1 MARRHLPL
9 QLVRSTA
16 APRLAP
22 GVLWMK
28 TLVCASV
35 AVMGC
40 GGPQPAPLTEG
51 LRTRSEENDLR
62 AKKRKEKD
70 EQEARKKADE
80 EAVRLAEA
88 QKRERDEAEKERRKQ
103 EMAAR
108 ERVEREKRDADAKT
122 EAPANENTPSAASE
136 AAIKAFTS
144 VAEIQIIPLPQ
155 TFPDKVLCPF
165 DTEHLRDA
173 ACDLAVIGSETVRM
187 SVERSAA
194 VDGQPPTWTVIGSQ
208 FDAISQ
214 SWGPPVTVCR
224 LVVRNRMLRLEWPN
238 PEISPQ
244 HALFRTM
251 ENGAVI
257 VSCKTAAGNAE
268 IRRQILFAEPIDLA
282 ASGTD
287 TITLDPLAGKAEA
300 QFDPRIAARLKVIE
314 PAALRWSLKLTH
326 LQWTRPEQI
335 RTPDTQLTIQLPSKP
350 LPGVVIGY
358 QQVDAKGQEMVQLV
372 GQLWIEAAL
381 TFSRQEASLKVG
393 SKITGL
399 SFVPLLDPVITLD
412 TLRDAFRRPGGLDPL
427 EKAALKVLTDRFLNE
442 KYRVLAFDAFAQ
454 GSDDCTKL
462 GITNMAGF
470 KSQRQNLDLE
480 KAAIR
485 KPGQSYPNPSGIGSF
500 TYTDE
505 AEYKSLRDASARNFA
520 ELKRIED
527 AFVNGERDRARQEAT
542 AIRQALE
549 DNAKWFEPIIVKI
562 QSLAA
567 IATDSKG
574 REYSLPIV
582 KSPVE

>member
-1 MARRHLPL
+1 
-9 QLVRSTA
+9 
-16 APRLAP
+16 
-22 GVLWMK
+22 MK
-28 TLVCASV
+28 TLVFACI

-40 GGPQPAPLTEG
+40 GGPQPAAPVTDG
-51 LRTRSEENDLR
+51 LRTRSEENDFR
-62 AKKRKEKD
+62 EQKKTEKEK
-70 EQEARKKADE
+70 QAAQKKADE
-80 EAVRLAEA
+80 EAARIAEA
-88 QKRERDEAEKERRKQ
+88 EKRERDEAEKARRKQ
-103 EMAAR
+103 EMADR
-108 ERVEREKRDADAKT
+108 ERVEGEKRDADAETK
-122 EAPANENTPSAASE
+122 PAANGDTPSAASE
-136 AAIKAFTS
+136 AAIKAFAS
-144 VAEIQIIPLPQ
+144 VAEIQTIPLTQ

-194 VDGQPPTWTVIGSQ
+194 VDGQPPTWTVTGSQ

-257 VSCKTAAGNAE
+257 VCCKTAAGNAE

-287 TITLDPLAGKAEA
+287 TITLDPLAGNDEA

-314 PAALRWSLKLTH
+314 PAALRWSLELTH
-326 LQWTRPEQI
+326 PQWTRSEQL
-335 RTPDTQLTIQLPSKP
+335 RTPDTQFTVQLPSKP
-350 LPGVVIGY
+350 LPGVAIGY
-358 QQVDAKGQEMVQLV
+358 QQVDAKGQGMVQLV

-381 TFSRQEASLKVG
+381 TFSRQEASLKVD

-412 TLRDAFRRPGGLDPL
+412 TLRDAFRGPGGLDLL
-427 EKAALKVLTDRFLNE
+427 EKAVQKVLQDRFLNE

-454 GSDDCTKL
+454 SSDDCKKL
-462 GITNMAGF
+462 GITNFA
-470 KSQRQNLDLE
+470 SSESHRQKLDQE
-480 KAAIR
+480 SAAIR
-485 KPGQSYPNPSGIGSF
+485 VPGKVYPAPNGIGSI
-500 TYTDE
+500 TYIDE
-505 AEYKSLRDASARNFA
+505 AEYKLRLDASARNFA

-527 AFVNGERDRARQEAT
+527 AFVNGEKDRARQEAID
-542 AIRQALE
+542 IRKALE
-549 DNAKWFEPIIVKI
+549 DNATWFGPITVKI
-562 QSLAA
+562 QSLEA

-574 REYSLPIV
+574 REYGIPIV
-582 KSPVE
+582 KQPDK

>member
-1 MARRHLPL
+1 
-9 QLVRSTA
+9 
-16 APRLAP
+16 
-22 GVLWMK
+22 MK
-28 TLVCASV
+28 TLVFVCV

-62 AKKRKEKD
+62 AKQRKKKD

-103 EMAAR
+103 EMDAR
-108 ERVEREKRDADAKT
+108 GRVEPEKRDADIETKA
-122 EAPANENTPSAASE
+122 AANGDTPSAASE

-144 VAEIQIIPLPQ
+144 VAEIQTIPLTQ

-165 DTEHLRDA
+165 DTEDLRDA

-194 VDGQPPTWTVIGSQ
+194 VDGQPPTWTVTGSQ

-214 SWGPPVTVCR
+214 SWGPPITVCR

-244 HALFRTM
+244 HALFRTI

-257 VSCKTAAGNAE
+257 ASCKTASRNDE

-314 PAALRWSLKLTH
+314 PAALRWSLELTH
-326 LQWTRPEQI
+326 LQWTRPEQL
-335 RTPDTQLTIQLPSKP
+335 RTPDTQLTVQLPSKP

-358 QQVDAKGQEMVQLV
+358 QQVDAKGQGMVQLV

-381 TFSRQEASLKVG
+381 TFSRQEASLKVD

-412 TLRDAFRRPGGLDPL
+412 TLRDAFRGPRGLDPL
-427 EKAALKVLTDRFLNE
+427 EKAVQKVLTDRFLNE

-454 GSDDCTKL
+454 GSDDCKKL
-462 GITNMAGF
+462 GITNLASF
-470 KSQRQNLDLE
+470 ESQRQKLKQE
-480 KAAIR
+480 SAAIR
-485 KPGQSYPNPSGIGSF
+485 VPGKVYPAPSGIGSI

-505 AEYKSLRDASARNFA
+505 AEHKLRRDASAEKFA
-520 ELKRIED
+520 ELHRIED
-527 AFVNGERDRARQEAT
+527 AFVNGERDRARQEANG
-542 AIRQALE
+542 IRKALE
-549 DNAKWFEPIIVKI
+549 ASAKWFDPMTVTI

-582 KSPVE
+582 KSPVK

>member
-1 MARRHLPL
+1 
-9 QLVRSTA
+9 
-16 APRLAP
+16 
-22 GVLWMK
+22 MK
-28 TLVCASV
+28 TLVFACI

-40 GGPQPAPLTEG
+40 GGPQPAAPVTDG
-51 LRTRSEENDLR
+51 LRTRSEENDFR
-62 AKKRKEKD
+62 EQKKTEKEK
-70 EQEARKKADE
+70 QAAQKKADE
-80 EAVRLAEA
+80 EAARIAEA
-88 QKRERDEAEKERRKQ
+88 EKRERDEAEKARRKQ
-103 EMAAR
+103 EMADR
-108 ERVEREKRDADAKT
+108 ERVEGEKRDADAETK
-122 EAPANENTPSAASE
+122 PAANGDTPSAASE
-136 AAIKAFTS
+136 AAIKAFAS
-144 VAEIQIIPLPQ
+144 VAEIQTIPLTQ

-194 VDGQPPTWTVIGSQ
+194 VDGQPPTWTVTGSQ

-257 VSCKTAAGNAE
+257 VCCKTAAGNAE
-268 IRRQILFAEPIDLA
+268 FRRQILFAEPIDLA

-287 TITLDPLAGKAEA
+287 TITLDPLAGNDEA

-314 PAALRWSLKLTH
+314 PAALRWSLELTH
-326 LQWTRPEQI
+326 PQWTRSEQL
-335 RTPDTQLTIQLPSKP
+335 RTPDTQFTVQLPSKP
-350 LPGVVIGY
+350 LPGVAIGY
-358 QQVDAKGQEMVQLV
+358 QQVDAKGQGMVQLV

-381 TFSRQEASLKVG
+381 TFSRQEASLKVD

-412 TLRDAFRRPGGLDPL
+412 TLRDAFRGPGGLDLL
-427 EKAALKVLTDRFLNE
+427 EKAVQKVLQDRFLNE

-454 GSDDCTKL
+454 SSDDCKKL
-462 GITNMAGF
+462 GITNFA
-470 KSQRQNLDLE
+470 SSESHRQKLDQE
-480 KAAIR
+480 SAAIR
-485 KPGQSYPNPSGIGSF
+485 VPGKVYPAPNGIGSI
-500 TYTDE
+500 TYIDE
-505 AEYKSLRDASARNFA
+505 AEYKLRLDASARNFA

-527 AFVNGERDRARQEAT
+527 AFVNGEKDRARQEAID
-542 AIRQALE
+542 IRKALE
-549 DNAKWFEPIIVKI
+549 DNATWFGPITVKI
-562 QSLAA
+562 QSLEA

-574 REYSLPIV
+574 REYGIPIV
-582 KSPVE
+582 KQPDK

>member
-9 QLVRSTA
+9 KLVLSTA

-22 GVLWMK
+22 GVSWMK
-28 TLVCASV
+28 TLAFACV

-51 LRTRSEENDLR
+51 LRTRSEENDLL

-108 ERVEREKRDADAKT
+108 ERVEPEKRDDDETK
-122 EAPANENTPSAASE
+122 APANEDTPSAASE

-144 VAEIQIIPLPQ
+144 VAEIQIIPLSQ
-155 TFPDKVLCPF
+155 TFPDRVLCPF
-165 DTEHLRDA
+165 DAEHLRDA

-194 VDGQPPTWTVIGSQ
+194 VDRQPPTWTVTGSQ

-224 LVVRNRMLRLEWPN
+224 LAVRDRMLRLEWPN
-238 PEISPQ
+238 PQISPQ
-244 HALFRTM
+244 HDLFRTM

-257 VSCKTAAGNAE
+257 VSCKTTAGNAE
-268 IRRQILFAEPIDLA
+268 IRRQMLFAEPIDLA
-282 ASGTD
+282 ASGKD

-314 PAALRWSLKLTH
+314 PAALHWSLEVTH
-326 LQWTRPEQI
+326 PQWTRPEQL
-335 RTPDTQLTIQLPSKP
+335 RTPDTQLTVQLPSKP

-358 QQVDAKGQEMVQLV
+358 QQVDAKGQGMVQLI
-372 GQLWIEAAL
+372 GQLWLEAAF
-381 TFSRQEASLKVG
+381 TFSRQEASLKVD

-427 EKAALKVLTDRFLNE
+427 EKAVQKVLTDRFNNNE
-442 KYRVLAFDAFAQ
+442 KYRGLAFDAFAQ
-454 GSDDCTKL
+454 GSDDCKTL
-462 GITNMAGF
+462 GITNLAGF
-470 KSQRQNLDLE
+470 KSHRQKLE
-480 KAAIR
+480 QESAAIR
-485 KPGQSYPNPSGIGSF
+485 VPGKVYPAPSGIGSF

-505 AEYKSLRDASARNFA
+505 AEYKFRIDASARKFA
-520 ELKRIED
+520 ELTRIED
-527 AFVNGERDRARQEAT
+527 AFVNGERDRAKQEAT
-542 AIRQALE
+542 DIRKALE
-549 DNAKWFEPIIVKI
+549 ANAEWFDPITVKI

-582 KSPVE
+582 K